1 MLLAD
6 RIELAERLCAARG
19 YTVRMTV
26 QPNHGQPRYSGP
38 PRPYMADGRW
48 ALYAVHAATG
58 RMVSLGDRSR
68 PPTERRIA
76 RQLDRLDRLVAAAR
90 ADDADLAAVP
100 TSATEAWMQF
110 LAGCS
115 TDAPARSEEDLRDM
129 IHRLGLAYRIEGA
142 HVQPEGAD
150 PRAWG
155 VAWEAM
161 YETGWAWDATV
172 PDEAVEQS
180 FNRHRR

>member
-1 MLLAD
+1 MSELLTSTEAARLLGVHRDTTRRAAASGHVQEARREPRAGAINPPWVAPRESWEQWYALQQTAGRPRQEREEGSGMILAD
-6 RIELAERLCAARG
+6 RIELAERLCAERG

-26 QPNHGQPRYSGP
+26 QPHHGQPRYSGP

-90 ADDADLAAVP
+90 AVETSEAP
-100 TSATEAWMQF
+100 TST
-110 LAGCS
+110 
-115 TDAPARSEEDLRDM
+115 
-129 IHRLGLAYRIEGA
+129 
-142 HVQPEGAD
+142 
-150 PRAWG
+150 
-155 VAWEAM
+155 
-161 YETGWAWDATV
+161 
-172 PDEAVEQS
+172 
-180 FNRHRR
+180 